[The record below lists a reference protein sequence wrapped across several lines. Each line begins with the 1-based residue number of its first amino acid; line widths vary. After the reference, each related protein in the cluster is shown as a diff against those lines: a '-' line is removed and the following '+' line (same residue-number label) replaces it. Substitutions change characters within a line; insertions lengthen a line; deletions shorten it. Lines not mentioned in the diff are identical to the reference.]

1 MNNRVTA
8 ALVASLLIPW
18 VERLTGVKLTPDE
31 AVGLVGLAVAAF
43 HGIATLFTRYFPP
56 PNPTQPVSP
65 AKVN

>member
-18 VERLTGVKLTPDE
+18 VSRLTGITLTVDQ

-43 HGIATLFTRYFPP
+43 HGVATLFTRYFPP
-56 PNPTQPVSP
+56 PK
-65 AKVN
+65 A